1 MQEEPI
7 LVEKTKN
14 KTNSMQRKSCALKK
28 RIDGILDV
36 NANETRTLEVSSQE
50 AKSENKAVLQTDLRA
65 DSNGLDEKSEV
76 AIVAKKDVT
85 SNIESTVLIQEKR
98 GTVFKVRRNRAILL
112 ISLRVEQLVLLL
124 RRNSKN
130 DFSRKFCVKMEKGAL
145 RLQVALANEIKKK
158 VHKQM
163 VSPRKMLMNKKKKNQ
178 FERSSGGG
186 KKTGGLVRLCRN
198 KIES

>member
-1 MQEEPI
+1 
-7 LVEKTKN
+7 
-14 KTNSMQRKSCALKK
+14 MQRKSCALKK
-28 RIDGILDV
+28 RIDGILDI

-50 AKSENKAVLQTDLRA
+50 AKSENKAVLQTDLRT

-76 AIVAKKDVT
+76 AIVAKKDVA

-130 DFSRKFCVKMEKGAL
+130 DFSKKFCVKMEKGAL

-163 VSPRKMLMNKKKKNQ
+163 VSARKTLMKKKKKNQ

-186 KKTGGLVRLCRN
+186 KKLEV
-198 KIES
+198 